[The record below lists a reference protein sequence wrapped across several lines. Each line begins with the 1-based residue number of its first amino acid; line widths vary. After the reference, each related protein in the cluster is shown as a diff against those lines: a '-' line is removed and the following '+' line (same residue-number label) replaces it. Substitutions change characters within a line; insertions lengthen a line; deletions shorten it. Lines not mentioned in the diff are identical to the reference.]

1 MIDSITGIIKSKSPS
16 ELKVSNGG
24 FVFNINICIKDFEV
38 VGELGSEITILT
50 YLNVKE
56 DLLELYGFIDEK
68 RRNIFL
74 KLIQVSGIGPKTAIG
89 LLSNITVESFKQNIL
104 SEDHNSLSLIPG
116 IGPKTAKRIII
127 ELKEKISSTSSN
139 KTSINS
145 NKFSY
150 DELFTAIA
158 SLGYKK
164 NQIDKAI
171 QRLFADSDA
180 ENIQIEDAIK
190 RILTI
195 IK

>member
-16 ELKVSNGG
+16 ELIGSNGG

-56 DLLELYGFIDEK
+56 DLLELYGFIDEN

>member
-16 ELKVSNGG
+16 ELKVSYGG

-127 ELKEKISSTSSN
+127 ELKEKISGTSSN
-139 KTSINS
+139 KISINS

>member
-38 VGELGSEITILT
+38 VGELDSEITILT

-56 DLLELYGFIDEK
+56 DLLELYGFIDEN

-127 ELKEKISSTSSN
+127 ELKEKISGTSSN
-139 KTSINS
+139 KISINS

-171 QRLFADSDA
+171 QRLFADSDT

>member
-38 VGELGSEITILT
+38 VGELDSEITILT

-56 DLLELYGFIDEK
+56 DLLELYGFIDEN